1 MTRVDQRIGWLLALV
16 VPLAGACRSCDAP
29 ASRPA
34 VVDAGAP
41 GPPASWREGR
51 LPPDTGQPRDG
62 GTLVVRL
69 AVAPTGFSRIDDR
82 LAEGTMVRAITGT
95 VYETLA
101 RVDDERPEGP
111 LRPWLASSWKG
122 LETLTV
128 TLAPQLRFHDGQ
140 PCTAADFKAV
150 LDVILDEKNPTVAM
164 RSALGPIDSVEA
176 PDARTLV
183 VTWKR
188 YSPFFHRALL
198 GAVPAMPASAL
209 RGPFDELPIHRAP
222 VGTGPFRLARFVP
235 GARLELVR
243 HDDARGP
250 RAHLDRLVFEF
261 VKDDLVATQ
270 RWEKGD
276 FDVITR
282 VPPAAWRSVDEARW
296 AFTGYHR
303 VRFDENAYAFIAW
316 NLAHPALGDVRVR
329 RALAQL
335 YPAEVISR
343 VVELGL
349 EARTTCPFLRTSASC
364 NPDVRPLPFDPPAA
378 EALLDEAGWRDAD
391 GDGVRERDG
400 RPLVIT
406 FLAVTQSQRQAKLLP
421 LYQEA
426 LGRAGVRLVLEPVD
440 ASQLVARLRVH
451 DFEAAA
457 LAWSSPDA
465 VSDQYDL
472 FHSSQADGGKNYVG
486 LRDGSIDALLE
497 AIRREPDP
505 LERPPLERQLH
516 KLVFAQQPYLF
527 LTSRPAL
534 DAVKVRVHGLVP
546 SLAGYDFARVWV
558 DP

>member
-1 MTRVDQRIGWLLALV
+1 MRVARRIGWLGALGVSALV
-16 VPLAGACRSCDAP
+16 GCRGCDK
-29 ASRPA
+29 PA
-34 VVDAGAP
+34 VVDAGTP
-41 GPPASWREGR
+41 GPSTAWLEGR
-51 LPPDTGQPRDG
+51 LPPETGQPRDG

-69 AVAPTGFSRIDDR
+69 PVEPKGFTRIDDTQ
-82 LAEGTMVRAITGT
+82 AEGTMVRAITGT
-95 VYETLA
+95 VYETLG

-111 LRPWLASSWKG
+111 LRPWLAESWKG
-122 LETLTV
+122 LETFTV
-128 TLAPQLRFHDGQ
+128 TLAPQLQFHDGQ

-164 RSALGPIDSVEA
+164 RSALGPIDSVQA

-183 VTWKR
+183 VRWKR

-209 RGPFDELPIHRAP
+209 RGEFGGLAIHRAP
-222 VGTGPFRLARFVP
+222 IGTGPFRVERFVP

-243 HDDARGP
+243 HVDARGP
-250 RAHLDRLVFEF
+250 RAHLERLVFEF

-282 VPPAAWRSVDEARW
+282 IPPAAWRAVEQAPW
-296 AFTGYHR
+296 AFTGYQR

-316 NLAHPALGDVRVR
+316 NLSHPALSDVRVR

-364 NPDVRPLPFDPPAA
+364 HPDVAPLPFDPRAA
-378 EALLDEAGWRDAD
+378 AALLDEAGWRDTD

-400 RPLVIT
+400 QPLVIT

-426 LGRAGVRLVLEPVD
+426 LGQAGVRLVLEPVD
-440 ASQLVARLRVH
+440 ASQLVARLRTH

-486 LRDGSIDALLE
+486 LRDESIDALVE
-497 AIRREPDP
+497 AIRAEPDP

-527 LTSRPAL
+527 LTSRPVL
-534 DAVKVRVHGLVP
+534 DALKVRVHGLRP
-546 SLAGYDFARVWV
+546 TLGGYDFARAWV
-558 DP
+558 EP